1 MTQAARYA
9 IYLAPPPDSALWRFG
24 SDVIGRDATGASCS
38 PFALDGIDA
47 SAWRGMTME
56 PRRYGFHA
64 TIKAPFRLSEGES
77 VEALCEAT
85 ARLAAAQASF
95 ALDPLRVSTLPAS
108 ADRAFIAITP
118 AARSAELDR
127 LESLVVRA
135 LDRFRA
141 PLSEAERARRKPE
154 RLSARQR
161 DMLESWGYP
170 DALDEFRVHFT
181 LTDALGDV
189 SSVAATLAREF
200 AARVS
205 PPRLA
210 VDALTLFAQ
219 AEPGADFSI
228 LRRFPFEASATI

>member
-1 MTQAARYA
+1 MTQTTRYA

-24 SDVIGRDATGASCS
+24 SDVVGRDATGVPPS
-38 PFALDGIDA
+38 PFALDGFDPP
-47 SAWRGMTME
+47 AWRGMTVE

-64 TIKAPFRLSEGES
+64 TIKAPFRLSEGEN
-77 VEALCEAT
+77 VETLCEAT
-85 ARLAAAQASF
+85 ARLAAAQTPF
-95 ALDPLRVSTLPAS
+95 ELGPLRVSTLPAG
-108 ADRAFIAITP
+108 ADRAFVAITP
-118 AARSAELDR
+118 AARSAELER
-127 LESLVVRA
+127 LESLVVRT

-141 PLSEAERARRKPE
+141 PLTEAERARRKPE

-170 DALDEFRVHFT
+170 YALEEFRAHFT
-181 LTDALGDV
+181 LTDALADFPDV
-189 SSVAATLAREF
+189 ATALAREF

-210 VDALTLFAQ
+210 VDALVLFAQ

-228 LRRFPFEASATI
+228 LRRFSFEAPTAI